1 MSTSVSRRG
10 FVAAA
15 GSAAVATAAMS
26 SVALADEAKDAAA
39 DAAEV
44 ANAVSDWGIEY
55 PWAAEPPAIDEADVE
70 EEIEADVVVCGLGV
84 AGTAAFR
91 AAAEEGVKV
100 VAIEKGETPQCRSS
114 QYCYVNGSHR
124 EDLSLLEVDVDEV
137 CQDEWQSSGLYADYA
152 IIRKFVKNEAEVFDW
167 WANGDSEM
175 YWQQPGEVVD
185 MMAMMD
191 PNATPEHPYMVFS
204 MGSGN
209 VDYATEP
216 QVAYPTLV
224 AFTNHQHVLDEN
236 CARAQEA
243 GGTVY
248 FGHFGEQLI
257 TDEDGRV
264 TGIYAR
270 NAETGKYKKI
280 AAKNG
285 VIMATGGCEGD
296 KGMARVF
303 YPAMVEYNNLSAW
316 PNFDVEGNPTDT
328 GDGYRMGW
336 WAGAAFSTFMAPMCH
351 VMGGPNDV
359 ANMATSMGITTPH
372 LRLNY
377 NGVRFMNEDANCSD
391 TEVSVE
397 RQPQTKAFL
406 ICDSHLDEQAA
417 TDAAGTL
424 YTCAS
429 LDEQVDGE
437 TIFKADTLEEL
448 FESIPGMDVEQAL
461 ASVEHY
467 NELCAAGY
475 DEDFCK
481 NAKYLWPVQ
490 DGPFYASR
498 MGIGLC
504 LTTMGGLYS
513 DNDARVY
520 NNDKRVIPGLFACG
534 NIQGNRFAVK
544 YPFKLSGASHAMAMY
559 YGYVAGKNAAAGL

>member
-1 MSTSVSRRG
+1 M
-10 FVAAA
+10 A
-15 GSAAVATAAMS
+15 
-26 SVALADEAKDAAA
+26 
-39 DAAEV
+39 
-44 ANAVSDWGIEY
+44 
-55 PWAAEPPAIDEADVE
+55 
-70 EEIEADVVVCGLGV
+70 
-84 AGTAAFR
+84 
-91 AAAEEGVKV
+91 
-100 VAIEKGETPQCRSS
+100 
-114 QYCYVNGSHR
+114 
-124 EDLSLLEVDVDEV
+124 
-137 CQDEWQSSGLYADYA
+137 
-152 IIRKFVKNEAEVFDW
+152 
-167 WANGDSEM
+167 
-175 YWQQPGEVVD
+175 
-185 MMAMMD
+185 AMMD

-204 MGSGN
+204 MSSGN
-209 VDYATEP
+209 AKYATEP

-224 AFTNHQHVLDEN
+224 AFSNHQHVLDEN
-236 CARAQEA
+236 CAHAQEA

-257 TDEDGRV
+257 VEDGRV

-270 NAETGKYKKI
+270 NAETGMYKKI
-280 AAKNG
+280 VSKNG
-285 VIMATGGCEGD
+285 VVMATGGCED
-296 KGMARVF
+296 NKDIARVF
-303 YPAMVEYNNLSAW
+303 YPAMEEYGNLSCW
-316 PNFDVEGNPTDT
+316 PNFDIEGNPTNT
-328 GDGYRMGW
+328 GDGYRMGA

-351 VMGGPNDV
+351 VMGGPNDI

-406 ICDSHLDEQAA
+406 ICDSHLDEQTA
-417 TDAAGTL
+417 TDPAGST
-424 YTCAS
+424 YTCAT
-429 LDEQVDGE
+429 LDEQVDNE

-467 NELCAAGY
+467 NELCDAGY
-475 DEDFCK
+475 DDDFCK
-481 NAKYLWPVQ
+481 NPKDLWPVV

-513 DNDARVY
+513 DKEARVY
-520 NNDKRVIPGLFACG
+520 DNDKHVIPGLYAAG

-544 YPFKLSGASHAMAMY
+544 YPFEFSGASHAMAMF
-559 YGYVAGKNAAAGL
+559 YGHVAGENVAAGK

>member
-1 MSTSVSRRG
+1 MSG
-10 FVAAA
+10 GNAAY
-15 GSAAVATAAMS
+15 
-26 SVALADEAKDAAA
+26 E
-39 DAAEV
+39 
-44 ANAVSDWGIEY
+44 
-55 PWAAEPPAIDEADVE
+55 
-70 EEIEADVVVCGLGV
+70 
-84 AGTAAFR
+84 
-91 AAAEEGVKV
+91 
-100 VAIEKGETPQCRSS
+100 
-114 QYCYVNGSHR
+114 
-124 EDLSLLEVDVDEV
+124 
-137 CQDEWQSSGLYADYA
+137 
-152 IIRKFVKNEAEVFDW
+152 
-167 WANGDSEM
+167 
-175 YWQQPGEVVD
+175 
-185 MMAMMD
+185 
-191 PNATPEHPYMVFS
+191 
-204 MGSGN
+204 
-209 VDYATEP
+209 TEP

-224 AFTNHQHVLDEN
+224 SFTNHQHVLDEN

-243 GGTVY
+243 GGVVY

-257 TDEDGRV
+257 VDEDGRV
-264 TGIYAR
+264 TGLYAR
-270 NAETGKYKKI
+270 NAETGKYKKLVS
-280 AAKNG
+280 KNG
-285 VIMATGGCEGD
+285 VVMATGGCEGD
-296 KGMARVF
+296 KEIAKVF
-303 YPAMVEYNNLSAW
+303 YPAMVEYNNLSCW
-316 PNFDVEGNPTDT
+316 PNFDVEDKPTNT

-351 VMGGPNDV
+351 VMGGPNDI
-359 ANMATSMGITTPH
+359 ASMASSMGITTPH

-377 NGVRFMNEDANCSD
+377 NGIRFMNEDANCSD

-406 ICDSHLDEQAA
+406 ICDSHLDEQAG
-417 TDAAGTL
+417 TDAAGST
-424 YTCAS
+424 YTCAT

-481 NAKYLWPVQ
+481 NPKYLWPVQ

-520 NNDKRVIPGLFACG
+520 NNDKKIIPGLYACG

-544 YPFKLSGASHAMAMY
+544 YPFKLSGASHGMAMY
-559 YGYVAGKNAAAGL
+559 YGYVAGQNVAQGL

>member
-1 MSTSVSRRG
+1 MAHSISRRG
-10 FVAAA
+10 FVSAA
-15 GSAAVATAAMS
+15 GTAAVATAAMS
-26 SVALADEAKDAAA
+26 SVALADEAAS
-39 DAAEV
+39 DAAET
-44 ANAVSDWGIEY
+44 ARAVSDWGVEY
-55 PWAAEPPAIDEADVE
+55 PWAAEPPAIDDADVE
-70 EEIEADVVVCGLGV
+70 EQIEADVVVCGLGV

-100 VAIEKGETPQCRSS
+100 VAIEKAEGPQCRSS

-137 CQDEWQSSGLYADYA
+137 CEDEWKSSGLYADYA

-167 WANGDSEM
+167 WANGDSEI
-175 YWQQPGEVVD
+175 YWQQPGDDTD
-185 MMAMMD
+185 MAAMMD
-191 PNATPEHPYMVFS
+191 PNAEVEHPYMVFS

-209 VDYATEP
+209 VAYETEP

-224 AFTNHQHVLDEN
+224 AFSNHQHVLDEN

-257 TDEDGRV
+257 CDEDGRV

-280 AAKNG
+280 TSKNG
-285 VIMATGGCEGD
+285 VVMATGGCEGD
-296 KGMARVF
+296 RDIARVF
-303 YPAMVEYNNLSAW
+303 YPAMVEYNNLSCW
-316 PNFDVEGNPTDT
+316 PNFDIEGKPTNS

-351 VMGGPNDV
+351 VMGGPNDM

-391 TEVSVE
+391 TEVAVE

-406 ICDSHLDEQAA
+406 ICDSHLDEQAK
-417 TDAAGTL
+417 TDAAGST
-424 YTCAS
+424 YTCAV

-481 NAKYLWPVQ
+481 QSKYLWPVQ

-513 DNDARVY
+513 DNEARVY
-520 NNDKRVIPGLFACG
+520 NNDKHVIAGLYACG